1 MKNFVNGLSI
11 FRIVASFA
19 LIPLLMLQLYWVAF
33 AVFALAGFSD
43 FFDGFLAKKYNV
55 VTKIGGVLDHLGDK
69 FLFAVP
75 AIALIA
81 FLQIWLVSIPVI
93 LMICRNLYV
102 SGMREFMGTQK
113 IEMPVP
119 SPRMS
124 WGKAAATLQMV
135 FVGGL
140 LLWLASIESGIT
152 WTIVARDLLFLSIG
166 GMWVATIASLIA
178 AWQYTRDFI
187 FKLKKIK

>member
-1 MKNFVNGLSI
+1 MKKFVNALSI

-19 LIPLLMLQLYWVAF
+19 LIPLLMFQLYWVSF

-55 VTKIGGVLDHLGDK
+55 TSKIGGVLDHLGDK

-75 AIALIA
+75 AILLVA
-81 FLQIWLVSIPVI
+81 FLQIWLIVIPI
-93 LMICRNLYV
+93 IIIICRNLYV

-119 SPRMS
+119 NPRMS

-135 FVGGL
+135 FIGGL
-140 LLWLASIESGIT
+140 MLWLSFIESGAT
-152 WTIVARDLLFLSIG
+152 WEIIVRDLLFLSIG
-166 GMWVATIASLIA
+166 GLWLAAAASLIA
-178 AWQYTRDFI
+178 ALQYTRDFI
-187 FKLKKIK
+187 GKFKKVK